1 MTTVNW
7 ERESGEK
14 IEEFVAAL
22 LLLKHPHGNQPTPSR
37 GDRGVDVRVW
47 NPDGYDIYQVKRYSR
62 PLTAKQA
69 TSVKDSWKTFT
80 AKTLPALPVRSWTLV
95 TPWEPSNERLEWLE
109 ELTAGCGIRVSWM
122 GGRILDGMAAENPAL
137 VDYFF
142 GDGGRRLER
151 LMTMALHGGQDVP
164 QGAAGEDLLAAIV
177 SRQQSLAAS
186 LNEVDPFYRYE
197 VQVRTGRVKDL
208 EWDADLNTD
217 PLAAFVRYLQV
228 NEACHLVIKLLPRC
242 AESARLRPITM
253 SVDLEVPPGSAE
265 QQAVADWQRYG
276 SPFHNVPATITHVS
290 GPPGI
295 TPVGG
300 PGQISFLAAASQ
312 NHLPDLEIRLTARD
326 GTGDLTLGLRDP
338 QVSSG
343 QDGSWLA
350 GVDYSGVL
358 TFQVLLNG
366 TEDKQDRIQM
376 SMSSL
381 TGTAPADVLPAV
393 RLVAALPHAEEV
405 VLAVRGGRPLTPV
418 WEPEASQFAGAPL
431 GRLLAQ
437 RCRTF
442 TDPLLNS
449 APASTGAEEL
459 VRVLLDAVRKLK
471 EALAAAGPDIAQDDG
486 ISRVM
491 ELRKACQQVLVS
503 ESICWQR
510 AASRVQTAV
519 LRSWGARVTESPE
532 RGEAG
537 QETVPREYAWAVY
550 RLDAPHHSRA
560 AGQAEEPG
568 PARAQAEEALRALA
582 ACAEG
587 RSVKGGQVLR

>member
-1 MTTVNW
+1 MDSALLSAMTTVNW
-7 ERESGEK
+7 EREPGEK

-69 TSVKDSWKTFT
+69 ASVKGSWKTFA
-80 AKTLPALPVRSWTLV
+80 AKTLPVLPVRSWTLV
-95 TPWEPSNERLEWLE
+95 TPWEPSNERLERLE

-164 QGAAGEDLLAAIV
+164 RGAAGEDLLAAIV

-208 EWDADLNTD
+208 EWDADLNAD
-217 PLAAFVRYLQV
+217 PPAAFVRYLQV
-228 NEACHLVIKLLPRC
+228 DEACHLVIKLLPRC

-265 QQAVADWQRYG
+265 QQAVADWRRYG

-295 TPVGG
+295 TPTGG

-312 NHLPDLEIRLTARD
+312 NHLPDLEIRLTARG

-350 GVDYSGVL
+350 GVDCSGVL
-358 TFQVLLNG
+358 TFQVLLSG

-381 TGTAPADVLPAV
+381 TGATPADVLPAV

-418 WEPEASQFAGAPL
+418 WEPEASQFAGAPMVTMARQILPFLEALQEVQAHTFQRVSVPALEELTPGQVTQIVRL
-431 GRLLAQ
+431 GRLLRGEQIRATWSEPTLTATGPLSPLPEAEEFGFMATSDIRVNLPGQQLVLTGVQQ
-437 RCRTF
+437 RIHYHSARFAESPAGPAPNSHGVLRLVPGSVATA
-442 TDPLLNS
+442 TVAVVPAGRVGS
-449 APASTGAEEL
+449 AP
-459 VRVLLDAVRKLK
+459 
-471 EALAAAGPDIAQDDG
+471 
-486 ISRVM
+486 
-491 ELRKACQQVLVS
+491 
-503 ESICWQR
+503 
-510 AASRVQTAV
+510 
-519 LRSWGARVTESPE
+519 
-532 RGEAG
+532 
-537 QETVPREYAWAVY
+537 
-550 RLDAPHHSRA
+550 PHTM
-560 AGQAEEPG
+560 
-568 PARAQAEEALRALA
+568 
-582 ACAEG
+582 
-587 RSVKGGQVLR
+587 